1 MQAVILA
8 ITAELLGL
16 LERHQL
22 PAQQTILVLVAAAVA
37 RQQRLLAATAAAL
50 TEFIPSRLLEQVMGL
65 EVAVLPA
72 LLVMAGSVVEE
83 RRRLLVLLPPMDMV
97 GAAVE
102 EDLDL
107 EAQPVVR
114 A

>member
-1 MQAVILA
+1 LA
-8 ITAELLGL
+8 ITEALLGP
-16 LERHQL
+16 LERHQV

-37 RQQRLLAATAAAL
+37 LPQHLLAATAAAL

-65 EVAVLPA
+65 EAAELPA
-72 LLVMAGSVVEE
+72 LLVMAESAVEE